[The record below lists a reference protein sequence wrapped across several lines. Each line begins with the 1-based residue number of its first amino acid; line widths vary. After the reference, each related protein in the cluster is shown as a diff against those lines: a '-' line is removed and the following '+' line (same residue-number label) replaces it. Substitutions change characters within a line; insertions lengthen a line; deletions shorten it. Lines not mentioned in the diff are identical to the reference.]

1 MFVDNQTK
9 KIVKLSVTKYKN
21 KEGEKYQ
28 NKLEEHTH
36 SKISSYIYI
45 YIYIW
50 ELFSR
55 TKTLVHNTF
64 CIALHVMRMDS
75 FNFLNFKISNKNNL
89 LSLMD
94 KYYRQ

>member
-45 YIYIW
+45 YIW

-75 FNFLNFKISNKNNL
+75 FNFLNYKISNKNNS